1 MHRHRQL
8 HLWITDY
15 DYLLLRE
22 QADEGKETMSAVVRR
37 LIKLHRPE
45 PFDAAQGGPCEEDAA
60 IISPCASPV
69 ETPLPRDTSQYT

>member
-22 QADEGKETMSAVVRR
+22 QADENKETMSAVVRR
-37 LIKLHRPE
+37 LIKLHRPD
-45 PFDAAQGGPCEEDAA
+45 PVFEEDAA
-60 IISPCASPV
+60 IISPCVSPV